1 MKFRFVKFR
10 FALVVSAVLFLL
22 SFLPVG
28 LCAQQWIRVNQVGY
42 LPNDKK
48 VAVFIST
55 EPVAGSAAAANEF
68 VVCNAVDNHIVY
80 RGEAKV
86 ASDAAKWGMKSAFR
100 LDFSD
105 LSNDGGYY
113 IMFNGT
119 KSEVFKIAPDVYDGL
134 ADYLLVY
141 MRQQRC
147 GYNPYNDAVCHEHDG
162 YIVDH
167 PTRSGEKIDVTGGWH
182 DATDYLQ
189 YLTTSATTTYH
200 MLFAYNQQKDKSVFK
215 DEYDA
220 AGKPGSNGIAD
231 ILDEA
236 RWGLEWLMKMNP
248 EDKVMFNQIADDR
261 DHAGFR
267 VPYKDSVDYGWGR
280 GTGRP
285 VYFVTG
291 KPQGLGKWINRT
303 TGVASTA
310 GKFASTFALGAAIFS
325 ELDKDLAAKMM
336 VKAEQAYR
344 FAEEKPGNT
353 QTACLVSPY
362 FYEEDTYTDDIEL
375 AAATMYSLSD
385 GADWLKKAD
394 YWGELEPISPW
405 MELGRGRHYQFYP
418 FINLGHYYLASS
430 KDAKVS
436 AKYKEFM
443 RQGLECLRERAEGDP
458 FMNGIPYIWCSNNLT
473 SAAIT
478 HARLYNEVTGDAT
491 YLEMEAAL
499 RDWLLGCNPWGT
511 TMIVGYPAGG
521 SDVPLYPHSS
531 YTVVSG
537 DLTYGGLVDGP
548 VYRSVFEERA
558 GKSLTKE
565 DAFAVFNTGIAV
577 YHDDIGDYASNEP
590 TMDGTAG
597 LTYYFATMENIG
609 AKQKKLS
616 VQKDKYGA
624 VIRIEPDKKNIFLVF
639 TADSMFQGGE
649 KILKTLKKE
658 KIKGSFFLTGNCL
671 RMAEHKSL
679 IGDIVAQGHYVGGHS
694 DRHLLYAPWENRDSM
709 LVSRE
714 VIMEDLKA
722 NSAELEEFGV
732 PFNKSRWFLPPYE
745 YYNSECVDV
754 IRNMGYNVLNYTP
767 GTATPADYT
776 TPSMPNYRS
785 SQNLIEKL
793 YNYEKTL
800 GLDGAVLLIH
810 PGVSDERTDRLYNR
824 LGEIIQYLKKK
835 GYSFKALN
843 EL

>member
-1 MKFRFVKFR
+1 MKIIKKR
-10 FALVVSAVLFLL
+10 ALLLMLAVLMMQQLF
-22 SFLPVG
+22 
-28 LCAQQWIRVNQVGY
+28 AQQWIRINQVGY

-55 EPVAGSAAAANEF
+55 QQTDGGEF
-68 VVCNAVDNHIVY
+68 VVCNAITNRIVY
-80 RGEAKV
+80 KGVAKR
-86 ASDAAKWGMKSAFR
+86 AADATKWGMKSSFR

-105 LSNDGGYY
+105 ISQEGGYY
-113 IMFNGT
+113 ISFGNA
-119 KSEVFKIAPDVYDGL
+119 KSPVFKISADAYDGL

-147 GYNPYNDAVCHEHDG
+147 GYNPYNDTLCHQHDG

-189 YLTTSATTTYH
+189 YLTTSATATYH
-200 MLFAYNQQKDKSVFK
+200 LMFAYTQQKDKSVFK

-220 AGKPGSNGIAD
+220 QGEPGANGIAD

-236 RWGLEWLMKMNP
+236 RWGLEWMLKMNP
-248 EDKVMFNQIADDR
+248 EDRVMFNQIADDR

-267 VPYKDSVDYGWGR
+267 VPYKDSVDYGWGA
-280 GTGRP
+280 GKGRP

-310 GKFASTFALGAAIFS
+310 GKFSSAFALGASVFS
-325 ELDKDLAAKMM
+325 GIDRDFAAEMM
-336 VKAEQAYR
+336 VKAEQAFR
-344 FAEEKPGNT
+344 FAEEEPGNT

-362 FYEEDTYTDDIEL
+362 FYEEDTYVDDVEL
-375 AAATMYSLSD
+375 AAATIYDISNS
-385 GADWLKKAD
+385 ADWLKRAD
-394 YWGELEPISPW
+394 YWGELEPVSPW
-405 MELGRGRHYQFYP
+405 MELGKGRHYQFYP

-430 KDAKVS
+430 GDAKIA
-436 AKYKEFM
+436 AKYRDFM
-443 RQGLECLRERAEGDP
+443 RQGLECLRKRAADDP

-478 HARLYNEVTGDAT
+478 HARLYNKITGDVT
-491 YLEMEAAL
+491 YIEMETAL

-521 SDVPLYPHSS
+521 SDVPLQPHSS
-531 YTVVSG
+531 YTVISG

-558 GKSLTKE
+558 GGSLTKE
-565 DAFAVFNTGIAV
+565 DDFAIFNTGIAV

-597 LTYYFATMENIG
+597 LTYYFAAMENLG
-609 AKQKKLS
+609 KQQKS
-616 VQKDKYGA
+616 VETVKDKYGA
-624 VIRIEPDKKNIFLVF
+624 VIRIEPQKKNIYLVF
-639 TADSMFQGGE
+639 TADSMFQGGT
-649 KILKTLKKE
+649 KILNTLKKE

-671 RMAEHKSL
+671 RMEEHKEL
-679 IGDIVAQGHYVGGHS
+679 IRSIIKQGHYVGGHS
-694 DRHLLYAPWENRDSM
+694 DRHLLYAPWENRDSL
-709 LVSRE
+709 LVTRE
-714 VIMEDLKA
+714 QIADDLTDNA
-722 NSAELEEFGV
+722 IELEEFGIEV
-732 PFNKSRWFLPPYE
+732 SDSRWFLPPYE
-745 YYNSECVDV
+745 YYNRECVD
-754 IRNMGYNVLNYTP
+754 IISNMGYKVLNYTP
-767 GTATPADYT
+767 GTATPADYA
-776 TPSMPNYRS
+776 TPSMKNYRS
-785 SQNLIEKL
+785 SQELIEKL
-793 YNYEKTL
+793 YKYENTL
-800 GLDGAVLLIH
+800 GLNGAILLIH
-810 PGVSDERTDRLYNR
+810 PGVDSERNDKLYNR
-824 LGEIIQYLKKK
+824 LGEIVQYLKKR
-835 GYSFKALN
+835 GYSFRALN